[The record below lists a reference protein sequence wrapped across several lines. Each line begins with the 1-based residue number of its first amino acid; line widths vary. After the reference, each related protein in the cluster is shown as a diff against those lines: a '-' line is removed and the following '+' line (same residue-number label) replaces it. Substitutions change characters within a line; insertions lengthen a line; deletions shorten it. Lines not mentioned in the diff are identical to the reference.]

1 MPDKT
6 FLFAGGGSGGHISP
20 GLAVAE
26 RLLEL
31 DPQIKCI
38 FACSNRDIDRQ
49 MLTQAKAEF
58 EPLPATGFSPHP
70 IALLRFVLN
79 NRKSRSLATQ
89 IIKEK
94 NVCEIVS
101 MGGFVSAPVVA
112 AAKSCGIPATLVNLD
127 DPPGK
132 ANRWI
137 ARHCDRVLLAI
148 EVRHASGFDHQI
160 VGMPIRRNCVADD
173 DQAICKNKLGLDPDK
188 FTLLVTGASQGA
200 TSINKFMVA
209 FAKSISDKFANWQIY
224 HLAGHGCG
232 DELRSAY
239 KQANVARKV
248 DEFQTNMGL
257 AWGAADLAISRS
269 GASSVAEA
277 WANAVPTVFMPY
289 PYHKDDHQRLNA
301 QPMVDIGGA
310 VIETDRIDA
319 LENVKFAGNTILKLM
334 NDENQRSAMRRTL
347 VDNASEDAALVIAK
361 ILLGID

>member
-1 MPDKT
+1 LPDKT

-31 DPQIKCI
+31 DPQVKCI
-38 FACSNRDIDRQ
+38 FACSNRTIDKQ
-49 MLTQAKAEF
+49 MLTQEGAKF
-58 EPLPATGFSPHP
+58 EPLPASGFSPNP
-70 IALLRFVLN
+70 LALLRFVIN
-79 NRKSRSLATQ
+79 NRKSRRIATQ
-89 IIKEK
+89 VFQKY
-94 NVCEIVS
+94 NVSEIVS

-112 AAKSCGIPATLVNLD
+112 AAKSCSISSTLVNLD

-137 ARHCDRVLLAI
+137 ARHCDRVLLAT

-160 VGMPIRRNCVADD
+160 VGMPIRRNCVADK
-173 DQAICKNKLGLDPDK
+173 DQAICKSKLGLDPDK

-232 DELRSAY
+232 DELRSDY
-239 KQANVARKV
+239 KQANVTIRV

-257 AWGAADLAISRS
+257 AWGGADLAISRS

-289 PYHKDDHQRLNA
+289 PYHRDDHQRLNA

-310 VIETDRIDA
+310 AIETDRIDA
-319 LENVKFAGNTILKLM
+319 AENVKFVGETVLKLM
-334 NDENQRSAMRRTL
+334 NDENERNAMRRTL
-347 VDNASEDAALVIAK
+347 VDNAPKDAALVIAK
-361 ILLGID
+361 ILLGMD